1 MPLIHYLIIYDHSTQ
16 SLVGEPQEFTD
27 PDEAAR
33 AYARAERKHRDDTN
47 LEIVLIGADS
57 LDTIRLTHGNYF
69 EGDSSVAQLVT
80 AK

>member
-33 AYARAERKHRDDTN
+33 AYARAELFR
-47 LEIVLIGADS
+47 
-57 LDTIRLTHGNYF
+57 
-69 EGDSSVAQLVT
+69 T
-80 AK
+80 AFV